1 MAEIRYLCLMRH
13 LRYTLI
19 FLFTSA
25 SLLLISCTDKPHIKA
40 VLDKAEEVME
50 TEDPAVVYTMLDSIN
65 TEGLSTRRLK
75 ARYALL
81 YSQALDKNYIDLTTD
96 SIIRPAVR
104 YYRHHGS
111 AEDKLKTLYYLGR
124 IKENAGDNEGAMRCY
139 IEAERYVPRNENH
152 LMSGRLYSAKKAIY
166 YQLYQFHDAEDNAVK
181 AASFF
186 KNAGDTSRYAKELSA
201 ALNTSLILNDTAG
214 QAAYIEE
221 LKQLIPFM
229 TEPVKSAFY
238 STLLS
243 ALPTDSTATI
253 KTTINEY
260 ISTIKK
266 TDAIDWLSV
275 ALAYWKIDDI
285 DSALS
290 AVGRYPLYEKRHT
303 SEQRYYLASAYIHE
317 SNGDTIQAY
326 DYLKQYVQ
334 LDTEERQGIYN
345 DETKYEDEKFDAE
358 LKRIRLTYSLIIA
371 ILGAI
376 LTGTILMLTL
386 RKTKKREKNLEHSKL
401 QLENTQK
408 KLEKD
413 NLDLQVKY
421 ENTLAEFVK
430 NSKNSEMLRNKI
442 EYRMSLFH
450 KLVASYITHDGL
462 SKPVEKELNSLV
474 ADKNILMQ
482 NLRDYMSAM
491 YPQLISFLKEKQLS
505 EQEIDIC
512 NLYLIGLRGKE
523 IGHYLNISRHYI
535 ISSDIRKKLG
545 LTEHD
550 TNIDLYLI
558 HLRDQLHERKISN

>member
-1 MAEIRYLCLMRH
+1 MKH

-19 FLFTSA
+19 FLFMSA
-25 SLLLISCTDKPHIKA
+25 SLFLISCTDKPHIKA

-50 TEDPAVVYTMLDSIN
+50 TEDPAVVYTMLDSIH
-65 TEGLSTRRLK
+65 TEELNTRRLK

-81 YSQALDKNYIDLTTD
+81 YSQVMDKNYIDLATD
-96 SIIRPAVR
+96 SIIRPAVK

-214 QAAYIEE
+214 QSAYIEE

-266 TDAIDWLSV
+266 TDAIDWLSI

-345 DETKYEDEKFDAE
+345 DETKYQDEKFDAE

-386 RKTKKREKNLEHSKL
+386 RKTKKREKKLEHSKK
-401 QLENTQK
+401 QLESTQK

-413 NLDLQVKY
+413 NMALQVKY
-421 ENTLAEFVK
+421 ENTL
-430 NSKNSEMLRNKI
+430 
-442 EYRMSLFH
+442 
-450 KLVASYITHDGL
+450 
-462 SKPVEKELNSLV
+462 
-474 ADKNILMQ
+474 
-482 NLRDYMSAM
+482 
-491 YPQLISFLKEKQLS
+491 
-505 EQEIDIC
+505 
-512 NLYLIGLRGKE
+512 
-523 IGHYLNISRHYI
+523 
-535 ISSDIRKKLG
+535 
-545 LTEHD
+545 
-550 TNIDLYLI
+550 
-558 HLRDQLHERKISN
+558 

>member
-1 MAEIRYLCLMRH
+1 M
-13 LRYTLI
+13 
-19 FLFTSA
+19 SA
-25 SLLLISCTDKPHIKA
+25 CLLLISCTDKPHIKA

-65 TEGLSTRRLK
+65 TEELNTRRLR
-75 ARYALL
+75 AHYALL
-81 YSQALDKNYIDLTTD
+81 YSQALDKNYIDLATD
-96 SIIRPAVR
+96 SIIRPAVK

-111 AEDKLKTLYYLGR
+111 AEDKLKTLYYLGT
-124 IKENAGDNEGAMRCY
+124 IKKNAGDNEGAMRCY
-139 IEAERYVPRNENH
+139 IEAERYVHRNENL

-214 QAAYIEE
+214 QSAYIEE

-275 ALAYWKIDDI
+275 ALAYWKIDYI
-285 DSALS
+285 DSALN

-345 DETKYEDEKFDAE
+345 DETKYEDEKFDAG

-386 RKTKKREKNLEHSKL
+386 RKTKKREKKLEHSKQ

-413 NLDLQVKY
+413 NMALQVKY
-421 ENTLAEFVK
+421 ENTLADFVK

-450 KLVASYITHDGL
+450 KLVASYIAHDGL
-462 SKPVEKELNSLV
+462 SRPVEKELNSLV
-474 ADKNILMQ
+474 ADKNVLLQ
-482 NLRDYMSAM
+482 NLRDYISAM
-491 YPQLISFLKEKQLS
+491 YPQLTSFLKEKQLS

>member
-1 MAEIRYLCLMRH
+1 M
-13 LRYTLI
+13 
-19 FLFTSA
+19 SA
-25 SLLLISCTDKPHIKA
+25 CLLLISCTDKPHIKA

-65 TEGLSTRRLK
+65 TEELNTRRLR
-75 ARYALL
+75 AHYALL
-81 YSQALDKNYIDLTTD
+81 YSQALDKNYIDLATD
-96 SIIRPAVR
+96 SIIRPAVK

-111 AEDKLKTLYYLGR
+111 AEDKLKTLYYLGT
-124 IKENAGDNEGAMRCY
+124 IKKNAGDNEGAMRCY
-139 IEAERYVPRNENH
+139 IEAERYVHRNENL

-214 QAAYIEE
+214 QSAYIEE

-275 ALAYWKIDDI
+275 ALAYWKIDYI
-285 DSALS
+285 DSALN

-386 RKTKKREKNLEHSKL
+386 RKTKKREKKLEHSKQ

-413 NLDLQVKY
+413 NMALQVKY
-421 ENTLAEFVK
+421 ENTLADFVK

-450 KLVASYITHDGL
+450 KLVASYIAHDGL
-462 SKPVEKELNSLV
+462 SRPVEKELNSLV
-474 ADKNILMQ
+474 ADKNVLLQ
-482 NLRDYMSAM
+482 NLRDYISAM
-491 YPQLISFLKEKQLS
+491 YPQLTSFLKEKQLS

>member
-1 MAEIRYLCLMRH
+1 
-13 LRYTLI
+13 
-19 FLFTSA
+19 
-25 SLLLISCTDKPHIKA
+25 
-40 VLDKAEEVME
+40 
-50 TEDPAVVYTMLDSIN
+50 
-65 TEGLSTRRLK
+65 
-75 ARYALL
+75 
-81 YSQALDKNYIDLTTD
+81 
-96 SIIRPAVR
+96 
-104 YYRHHGS
+104 
-111 AEDKLKTLYYLGR
+111 
-124 IKENAGDNEGAMRCY
+124 
-139 IEAERYVPRNENH
+139 
-152 LMSGRLYSAKKAIY
+152 MSGRLFSAKKAIF

-214 QAAYIEE
+214 QSVYIKE

-243 ALPTDSTATI
+243 AIPTDSTATI
-253 KTTINEY
+253 KATINEY

-275 ALAYWKIDDI
+275 ALAYWEIDYI

-345 DETKYEDEKFDAE
+345 DDTKYEDEKFDAE
-358 LKRIRLTYSLIIA
+358 LKRIKLTYSLIIA

-550 TNIDLYLI
+550 TNIDIYLI
-558 HLRDQLHERKISN
+558 QLRNQLHERKTSDWQY

>member
-1 MAEIRYLCLMRH
+1 MKH
-13 LRYTLI
+13 LRYTLV
-19 FLFTSA
+19 FLLASA
-25 SLLLISCTDKPHIKA
+25 SLLIISCTGRPHIKS

-50 TEDPAVVYTMLDSIN
+50 TEDPAVVYAMLDSIDMG
-65 TEGLSTRRLK
+65 ELRSRRLK

-96 SIIRPAVR
+96 SIIRPAVK
-104 YYRHHGS
+104 YYRRHGS
-111 AEDKLKTLYYLGR
+111 AEDRLKTLYYLGT
-124 IKENAGDNEGAMRCY
+124 IKKNAGDNEGAMRCY
-139 IEAERYVPRNENH
+139 IEAERFVPKNENL
-152 LMSGRLYSAKKAIY
+152 LMSGRLFSAKKAIF

-221 LKQLIPFM
+221 LKQLIPIM

-243 ALPTDSTATI
+243 AIPTDSTATI
-253 KTTINEY
+253 KATINEY

-275 ALAYWKIDDI
+275 ALAYWEIDYI

-290 AVGRYPLYEKRHT
+290 AVGRYSLYEKRHT

-345 DETKYEDEKFDAE
+345 DDTKYEDEKFDAE
-358 LKRIRLTYSLIIA
+358 LKRIKLTYSLIIA

>member
-1 MAEIRYLCLMRH
+1 MRH
-13 LRYTLI
+13 LRYPLI
-19 FLFTSA
+19 FLFMSA
-25 SLLLISCTDKPHIKA
+25 SLFLISCTDKPHIKA

-65 TEGLSTRRLK
+65 TEELNTRRLR

-81 YSQALDKNYIDLTTD
+81 YSQALDKNYIDLATD

-266 TDAIDWLSV
+266 TNAIDWLSV
-275 ALAYWKIDDI
+275 ALAYWKIDYI
-285 DSALS
+285 DSALN

-386 RKTKKREKNLEHSKL
+386 RKTKKREKKLEHSKQ

-413 NLDLQVKY
+413 NMALQVKY
-421 ENTLAEFVK
+421 ENTLADFVK

-450 KLVASYITHDGL
+450 KLVASYIAHDGL
-462 SKPVEKELNSLV
+462 SRPVEKELNSLV
-474 ADKNILMQ
+474 ADKNVLLQ
-482 NLRDYMSAM
+482 NLRDYISAM
-491 YPQLISFLKEKQLS
+491 YPQLTSFLKEKQLS

>member
-1 MAEIRYLCLMRH
+1 MKH

-19 FLFTSA
+19 FLLMSA

-50 TEDPAVVYTMLDSIN
+50 TENPAVVRVMLDSIN
-65 TEGLSTRRLK
+65 TEELNTRRLR

-81 YSQALDKNYIDLTTD
+81 YSQALDKNYIDLATD

-104 YYRHHGS
+104 YYRHHGN
-111 AEDKLKTLYYLGR
+111 AEDRLKTLYYLGR

-139 IEAERYVPRNENH
+139 IEAERYVHRNENL

-214 QAAYIEE
+214 QAAYIKE
-221 LKQLIPFM
+221 LRQLIPFM

-243 ALPTDSTATI
+243 A
-253 KTTINEY
+253 
-260 ISTIKK
+260 
-266 TDAIDWLSV
+266 
-275 ALAYWKIDDI
+275 
-285 DSALS
+285 
-290 AVGRYPLYEKRHT
+290 
-303 SEQRYYLASAYIHE
+303 
-317 SNGDTIQAY
+317 
-326 DYLKQYVQ
+326 
-334 LDTEERQGIYN
+334 
-345 DETKYEDEKFDAE
+345 
-358 LKRIRLTYSLIIA
+358 RIRLTYSLIIA

-386 RKTKKREKNLEHSKL
+386 RKTKKREKKLEHSKQ
-401 QLENTQK
+401 QLESTQK

-413 NLDLQVKY
+413 NMALQVKY
-421 ENTLAEFVK
+421 ENTLADFVK
-430 NSKNSEMLRNKI
+430 NSKNNEMLRNKI

-450 KLVASYITHDGL
+450 KLVASYIAHDGL
-462 SKPVEKELNSLV
+462 SRPVEKELNSLV
-474 ADKNILMQ
+474 ADKNVLLQ
-482 NLRDYMSAM
+482 NLRDYISAM
-491 YPQLISFLKEKQLS
+491 YPQLTSFLKEKQLS

-558 HLRDQLHERKISN
+558 HLRDQLHERKTSD

>member
-1 MAEIRYLCLMRH
+1 MKH
-13 LRYTLI
+13 LRYTLV
-19 FLFTSA
+19 FLLASA
-25 SLLLISCTDKPHIKA
+25 SLLVISCTGRPHIKS

-50 TEDPAVVYTMLDSIN
+50 TEDPAVVYAMLDSID
-65 TEGLSTRRLK
+65 TGELRSRRLK

-81 YSQALDKNYIDLTTD
+81 YSQALDKNYIDLATD

-111 AEDKLKTLYYLGR
+111 AEDKLKTLYYLGT
-124 IKENAGDNEGAMRCY
+124 IKKNAGDNEGAMRCY
-139 IEAERYVPRNENH
+139 IEAERYVHRNENL

-275 ALAYWKIDDI
+275 ALAYWKIDYI
-285 DSALS
+285 DSALN

-386 RKTKKREKNLEHSKL
+386 RKTKKREKKLEHSKQ

-413 NLDLQVKY
+413 NMALQVKY
-421 ENTLAEFVK
+421 ENTLADFVK

-450 KLVASYITHDGL
+450 KLVASYIAHDGL
-462 SKPVEKELNSLV
+462 SRPVEKELNSLV
-474 ADKNILMQ
+474 ADKNVLLQ
-482 NLRDYMSAM
+482 NLRDYISAM
-491 YPQLISFLKEKQLS
+491 YPQLTSFLKEKQLS

-558 HLRDQLHERKISN
+558 HLRDQLHERKTSD

>member
-1 MAEIRYLCLMRH
+1 MAEIRYLCRMRH
-13 LRYTLI
+13 LRYPLI
-19 FLFTSA
+19 FLFMSA
-25 SLLLISCTDKPHIKA
+25 SLFLISCTDKPHIKA

-65 TEGLSTRRLK
+65 TEELNTRRLR

-81 YSQALDKNYIDLTTD
+81 YSQALDKNYIDLATD

-266 TDAIDWLSV
+266 TNAIDWLSV
-275 ALAYWKIDDI
+275 ALAYWKIDYI
-285 DSALS
+285 DSALN

-386 RKTKKREKNLEHSKL
+386 RKTKKREKKLEHSKQ

-413 NLDLQVKY
+413 NMALQVKY
-421 ENTLAEFVK
+421 ENTLADFVK

-450 KLVASYITHDGL
+450 KLVASYIAHDGL
-462 SKPVEKELNSLV
+462 SRPVEKELNSLV
-474 ADKNILMQ
+474 ADKNVLLQ
-482 NLRDYMSAM
+482 NLRDYISAM
-491 YPQLISFLKEKQLS
+491 YPQLTSFLKEKQLS

>member
-1 MAEIRYLCLMRH
+1 MKH

-19 FLFTSA
+19 FLLMSA

-40 VLDKAEEVME
+40 VLDKAGEVME
-50 TEDPAVVYTMLDSIN
+50 TENPAVVRVMLDSIN
-65 TEGLSTRRLK
+65 TEELNTRRLK

-81 YSQALDKNYIDLTTD
+81 YSQALDKNYIDLATD

-124 IKENAGDNEGAMRCY
+124 IKENAGDNEDAMRCY
-139 IEAERYVPRNENH
+139 IEAERYVHRNENL

-201 ALNTSLILNDTAG
+201 VLNTSLILNDTAG
-214 QAAYIEE
+214 QSAYIEE

-275 ALAYWKIDDI
+275 ALAYWKIDYI
-285 DSALS
+285 DSALN

-386 RKTKKREKNLEHSKL
+386 RKTKKREKKLEHSRQ
-401 QLENTQK
+401 QLESMQK

-413 NLDLQVKY
+413 NMALQVKY
-421 ENTLAEFVK
+421 ENTLADFVK

-450 KLVASYITHDGL
+450 KLVASYIAHDGL
-462 SKPVEKELNSLV
+462 SRPVEKELNSLV
-474 ADKNILMQ
+474 ADKNVLLQ
-482 NLRDYMSAM
+482 NLRDYISAM
-491 YPQLISFLKEKQLS
+491 YPQLTSFLKEKKLS

-558 HLRDQLHERKISN
+558 HLRDQLHERKTSD

>member
-1 MAEIRYLCLMRH
+1 MKH
-13 LRYTLI
+13 LRYTLV
-19 FLFTSA
+19 FLLASA
-25 SLLLISCTDKPHIKA
+25 SLLIISCTGRPHIKS

-50 TEDPAVVYTMLDSIN
+50 TEDPAVVYAMLDSID
-65 TEGLSTRRLK
+65 TGELRSRRLK

-96 SIIRPAVR
+96 SIIRPAVK
-104 YYRHHGS
+104 YYRRHGS
-111 AEDKLKTLYYLGR
+111 AEDRLKTLYYLGT
-124 IKENAGDNEGAMRCY
+124 IKKNAGDNEGAMRCY
-139 IEAERYVPRNENH
+139 IEAERFVPKNENL

-221 LKQLIPFM
+221 LKQLIPIM

-243 ALPTDSTATI
+243 AIPTDSTATI
-253 KTTINEY
+253 KATINEY

-275 ALAYWKIDDI
+275 ALAYWKIDYI

-290 AVGRYPLYEKRHT
+290 AVGRYPLYEKRYT

-345 DETKYEDEKFDAE
+345 DDTKYEDEKFDAE
-358 LKRIRLTYSLIIA
+358 LKRIKLTYSLIIA

-462 SKPVEKELNSLV
+462 IKPVEKELNSLV

-550 TNIDLYLI
+550 TNIDIYLI
-558 HLRDQLHERKISN
+558 QLRNQLHERKTSD